1 MPSHMDIL
9 GSDHVVDY
17 AVVTHPYPPRRHRN
31 MLLGS
36 NNTQMNIIEATP
48 AVWVGDN
55 CVVNHVITPE
65 DINVGVYFVQYSAK
79 WPKMGIYPLFLET
92 FLN

>member
-1 MPSHMDIL
+1 MGSHVGIL
-9 GSDHVVDY
+9 GSTHVVDY
-17 AVVTHPYPPRRHRN
+17 AVATHPYPPSRHKN

-55 CVVNHVITPE
+55 RVVNHMIT
-65 DINVGVYFVQYSAK
+65 
-79 WPKMGIYPLFLET
+79 L
-92 FLN
+92 